1 MPFTKDTLT
10 PIGLRRLRP
19 ILNKMIAH
27 KSALAQKPKNKKS
40 HVELR
45 NKAIAKQ
52 KRKNL
57 MFDNEA
63 YEKLSPA
70 DKKAY
75 LIDKILIVQNE
86 PFLAG
91 SKYAN
96 DYKGKL
102 PDYTKDF
109 NNKKIDEKSGYIIEQ
124 EGEEEPEPEKVL
136 ASEIQKYKPEEEK
149 QAEPEPEEPEPE
161 EPEPEQPEPVE
172 TQPVETQPE
181 MKEEAEPNK
190 KVSLKTGIEK
200 FRARRYE
207 AYLDALYDF
216 DNRISEFKNL
226 KSGESGL
233 LSEINDNVMESL
245 ERLSESAFRKDKTQ
259 DAMRIQKVK
268 EYGDELKKAIS
279 VVGISTAD
287 TARIKQRLEQYK
299 QNERRPEAMKP
310 AMQYVEDVE
319 KVQTTP
325 ETVYE
330 SKEKNV
336 FVDQSNKGKTVGDSN
351 IGNVRA
357 IGIAPMTAPAREA
370 EIIPPPSERAKSLKR
385 FANFRWVYS
394 NQNSDLGYDS
404 PFQRIQDQED
414 KRRFGMCY
422 LPTSKLPKPETQ
434 EDLNK
439 VKSFNTYPLVPSQ
452 NLSGIMQPAGELS
465 FKSSTNPNAR
475 KITIDEKQ
483 FANTKLYNF
492 EPTQINIKSNNP
504 FSGMYGMQPLD
515 QIKRNPDIQANT
527 LEFSS
532 VMYDDCPF
540 ERIKNKYR
548 NKIVT

>member
-1 MPFTKDTLT
+1 
-10 PIGLRRLRP
+10 
-19 ILNKMIAH
+19 
-27 KSALAQKPKNKKS
+27 
-40 HVELR
+40 
-45 NKAIAKQ
+45 
-52 KRKNL
+52 
-57 MFDNEA
+57 
-63 YEKLSPA
+63 
-70 DKKAY
+70 
-75 LIDKILIVQNE
+75 
-86 PFLAG
+86 
-91 SKYAN
+91 
-96 DYKGKL
+96 
-102 PDYTKDF
+102 
-109 NNKKIDEKSGYIIEQ
+109 
-124 EGEEEPEPEKVL
+124 
-136 ASEIQKYKPEEEK
+136 
-149 QAEPEPEEPEPE
+149 
-161 EPEPEQPEPVE
+161 
-172 TQPVETQPE
+172 
-181 MKEEAEPNK
+181 
-190 KVSLKTGIEK
+190 
-200 FRARRYE
+200 
-207 AYLDALYDF
+207 
-216 DNRISEFKNL
+216 
-226 KSGESGL
+226 
-233 LSEINDNVMESL
+233 
-245 ERLSESAFRKDKTQ
+245 
-259 DAMRIQKVK
+259 
-268 EYGDELKKAIS
+268 
-279 VVGISTAD
+279 
-287 TARIKQRLEQYK
+287 
-299 QNERRPEAMKP
+299 MKP
-310 AMQYVEDVE
+310 SMQYVEDVE
-319 KVQTTP
+319 KLQATP

-370 EIIPPPSERAKSLKR
+370 EVIPTPSERAKSLRR

-475 KITIDEKQ
+475 KIGIDEKQ

-492 EPTQINIKSNNP
+492 EPTQVNIKPNNP

-532 VMYDDCPF
+532 VMYDDSPF
-540 ERIKNKYR
+540 ERIKNKY
-548 NKIVT
+548 NKKIIT

>member
-1 MPFTKDTLT
+1 MPFTEGLLKKGYGLT
-10 PIGLRRLRP
+10 ELKNIFNA
-19 ILNKMIAH
+19 IAAH
-27 KSALAQKPKNKKS
+27 KSALPQYTDTEKPDQIKNQR
-40 HVELR
+40 E
-45 NKAIAKQ
+45 KQ
-52 KRKNL
+52 IVSMKRKDL
-57 MFDNEA
+57 IFDNTA
-63 YEKLSPA
+63 
-70 DKKAY
+70 
-75 LIDKILIVQNE
+75 
-86 PFLAG
+86 
-91 SKYAN
+91 
-96 DYKGKL
+96 YKGVKQTFTGKR
-102 PDYTKDF
+102 DYIISQILRIQDPNVKPMQGSLYESEGD
-109 NNKKIDEKSGYIIEQ
+109 IDYEQKFGNLHAENSPINRYSGYIGNKAPQ
-124 EGEEEPEPEKVL
+124 GE
-136 ASEIQKYKPEEEK
+136 ASEKEEKPKEEKPKEEKPKEEKPKEVEKPKEAEKPKVEEEK
-149 QAEPEPEEPEPE
+149 EEFEVKPKPKKTFNTNKFASELG
-161 EPEPEQPEPVE
+161 VE
-172 TQPVETQPE
+172 TNATFDQLAEHFDELLEQLNELPAGQDEKYDELQKELGITLEGMTATRDSIKETQILRD
-181 MKEEAEPNK
+181 KGLVLNKLIPNIISK
-190 KVSLKTGIEK
+190 AGAKTANVKDIKQGLKTLKEDK
-200 FRARRYE
+200 EMAK
-207 AYLDALYDF
+207 AL
-216 DNRISEFKNL
+216 
-226 KSGESGL
+226 
-233 LSEINDNVMESL
+233 
-245 ERLSESAFRKDKTQ
+245 
-259 DAMRIQKVK
+259 
-268 EYGDELKKAIS
+268 
-279 VVGISTAD
+279 
-287 TARIKQRLEQYK
+287 
-299 QNERRPEAMKP
+299 KP
-310 AMQYVEDVE
+310 SMQYVEDIE
-319 KVQTTP
+319 KLQATP

-336 FVDQSNKGKTVGDSN
+336 FVDQSNKGKTVGDQN

-357 IGIAPMTAPAREA
+357 IGIAPMTAPARE
-370 EIIPPPSERAKSLKR
+370 EEVIPPPSERAKSLRR

-492 EPTQINIKSNNP
+492 EPTQVNIKPNNP

>member
-1 MPFTKDTLT
+1 M
-10 PIGLRRLRP
+10 R
-19 ILNKMIAH
+19 
-27 KSALAQKPKNKKS
+27 SKKINEYTQ
-40 HVELR
+40 ELR
-45 NKAIAKQ
+45 NSVNRVGI
-52 KRKNL
+52 
-57 MFDNEA
+57 
-63 YEKLSPA
+63 
-70 DKKAY
+70 
-75 LIDKILIVQNE
+75 
-86 PFLAG
+86 
-91 SKYAN
+91 
-96 DYKGKL
+96 
-102 PDYTKDF
+102 
-109 NNKKIDEKSGYIIEQ
+109 
-124 EGEEEPEPEKVL
+124 
-136 ASEIQKYKPEEEK
+136 
-149 QAEPEPEEPEPE
+149 
-161 EPEPEQPEPVE
+161 
-172 TQPVETQPE
+172 TQVE
-181 MKEEAEPNK
+181 MKEIK
-190 KVSLKTGIEK
+190 DVMLGLK
-200 FRARRYE
+200 
-207 AYLDALYDF
+207 
-216 DNRISEFKNL
+216 
-226 KSGESGL
+226 
-233 LSEINDNVMESL
+233 NDG
-245 ERLSESAFRKDKTQ
+245 T
-259 DAMRIQKVK
+259 IP
-268 EYGDELKKAIS
+268 KA
-279 VVGISTAD
+279 V
-287 TARIKQRLEQYK
+287 
-299 QNERRPEAMKP
+299 KP
-310 AMQYVEDVE
+310 AMQFVEDIE
-319 KVQTTP
+319 KLQATP

-357 IGIAPMTAPAREA
+357 IGIAPMTAPARE
-370 EIIPPPSERAKSLKR
+370 EEVIPPPSERAKSLRR

-483 FANTKLYNF
+483 FANSKLYNF